1 METKG
6 IILAGG
12 RGTRLFPLTSIISKQ
27 LQPIYDKPMIYYPLA
42 TLMLAGIRNILIIST
57 PEDTPLYSA
66 LLGDGSKWGIN
77 LQYAVQH
84 KPAGLP
90 EAFIIGEDFIGK
102 DQVSLILGDNLFYGK
117 LNFYRDAIAK
127 NNGAFI
133 FAYRVENPQD
143 YGIVEF
149 DSTGKVLSIE
159 EKPINPN
166 SHFAI
171 PGLYIFNNDVVNIA
185 KNLKPGK
192 RGELEITDVLI
203 DYFKSDLLAVDN
215 IGRGVAWL
223 DTGTPGNLIDA
234 GNFIRAIE
242 LRQGRKI
249 ACLEEIALVSG
260 FIDDDQFLNT
270 VHSYPDCDYKKYCS
284 SIFDDFKL
292 GLL

>member
-66 LLGDGSKWGIN
+66 LLGDGSRWGIN
-77 LQYAVQH
+77 LQYAVQK

-90 EAFIIGEDFIGK
+90 EAFIIGENFINK
-102 DQVSLILGDNLFYGK
+102 YQVSLILGDNLFYGK
-117 LNFYRDAIAK
+117 LNFYRDAITK
-127 NNGAFI
+127 NKGASI

-149 DSTGKVLSIE
+149 DHSGKILSIE
-159 EKPINPN
+159 EKPNNPN
-166 SHFAI
+166 SHYAI
-171 PGLYIFNNDVVNIA
+171 PGLYIFKSDVVDVA
-185 KNLKPGK
+185 KNLEPGK

-203 DYFKSDLLAVDN
+203 NYFKRELLAVEN

-260 FIDDDQFLNT
+260 FIDDKLFLKT
-270 VHSYPDCDYKKYCS
+270 VNSYPDCDYKKYCL
-284 SIFDDFKL
+284 SIFNDYKL
-292 GLL
+292 NLL